1 MTVRQLIEKLEALPE
16 NYEVIYECGD
26 GYYAYVNEIIVNDKA
41 KEVELY

>member
-1 MTVRQLIEKLEALPE
+1 MTVRQLIEKLEVLPE